1 MSDAQADPRQPPAGT
16 CSQGSPA
23 VATPASTT
31 EVGNAFRDLVCDL
44 LRTKYPDLRIEK
56 RLSGTKVDIR
66 FTSEGLA
73 REVWAVECKDYAK
86 PLDKGYVAS
95 SIFSVYHPM
104 LDKREVD
111 RVLIVSRK
119 GLSPDALEYV
129 ESLRGFSHKTYDE
142 LAEALVGLKRYIQ
155 HLASLRP
162 TDDTE
167 YIEARLEGHLSRATL
182 LSHRVPTCEVPA

>member
-1 MSDAQADPRQPPAGT
+1 MSDALADPLQPSAGT
-16 CSQGSPA
+16 SSPA
-23 VATPASTT
+23 SPAAATPGSTT

-86 PLDKGYVAS
+86 PLDKGYVAG

-111 RVLIVSRK
+111 RVLIVSR
-119 GLSPDALEYV
+119 
-129 ESLRGFSHKTYDE
+129 RG
-142 LAEALVGLKRYIQ
+142 
-155 HLASLRP
+155 
-162 TDDTE
+162 
-167 YIEARLEGHLSRATL
+167 
-182 LSHRVPTCEVPA
+182 